1 MAPVAIQWTI
11 FDILKVAIE
20 AQYYIRGGN
29 GEDEE
34 VSILKNTTS
43 RKSISLVALL
53 LLSILTGLI
62 TIPAASAVNET
73 KSGIISGTETWTGTV
88 NLNGDVTIAEGAQ
101 LIVNAGTTINLPY
114 GTYIDV
120 EGAICIADSS
130 CGASSGSAGNQ
141 ARFVWSTPTDYTI
154 TGRCYT
160 NNSNNPNYNDDTGCG
175 SGMVIRSTI
184 DQAITSIK
192 YAHFEN
198 AYGIP
203 FDTNQVSG
211 KQYGVLVFD
220 GSSTLATGLSFQD
233 INTSNVI
240 ALDLASPTITDST
253 FTLGIDGNGYDAAA
267 VRAYGA
273 GAGILGTMSIRDSSF
288 TGTAEPDCTTSGG
301 ARSMMHIE
309 SSYIDFSGLAI
320 SDNTQGVYLKLSS
333 GSFSNSTIDVKCNG
347 IDTNSHKVTG
357 TINHTLYIND
367 NTITTVEGAGIT
379 AYDGAIVEAN
389 RNTISGA
396 EKGSG
401 FGIRDSFVV
410 ANNNVIGPITGF
422 NGLWIYGTS
431 DVSAENNT
439 IQDTGR
445 EAVLLGE
452 YHFGDQGWNV
462 PTPTAARLYFANNQ
476 ITNNVGVCTSQ
487 MYGGEFQCPAIHI
500 FMSSATLYGNTVV
513 GNGGDGMRIKGGIV
527 NAQDNT
533 MEVSGFAAN
542 ISMYDDNA
550 GSKYGSIAY
559 FSGNS
564 YTNASQV
571 YNITE
576 SRVIV
581 QSEYIPDAGGDELYP
596 VQLRWLGP
604 ECPYILDECILVPS
618 TAIMPPAFMPMA
630 LEVIDNSTVFS
641 YADLQNFDSS
651 KIHVQNQN
659 SAWGSQVREGE
670 LVRYQVKAKN
680 SNVADATV
688 IIRDATGLPLYT
700 LTTDAFGFTQ
710 EVSLPSDFLLDR
722 NWNHLVGESNVRVP
736 GITPALYLDEDSCAD
751 GYDNDGDTKVDSED
765 SDCTNG
771 RELPFYSVEAYMF
784 GKGEKEFD
792 FVLSGS
798 IDDVINLDNLKPSVT
813 VTQNDGFSFATTVTL
828 SGSAWDGVSG
838 PYPVDYIAYQSQFG
852 LIKRV
857 EVQPPGST
865 DWYSAIDASGSNG
878 MITKA
883 NHPFKTWD
891 FDWEMSGHPEGE
903 GDVTFR
909 VRSYDGLDYSPVEVR
924 KYKLNLVAPSIL
936 VNTPNDGTSHDNGKV
951 TFTGTASDPYTGTWG
966 SDINSIWFDINGPN
980 GYTANFD
987 VPGSTAWAYDWI
999 FQELQTGEYDFR
1011 IWASDSD
1018 FCNIKTGWTDC
1029 NYESRTITVNTDNA
1043 IPFVQLSEPLNS
1055 DILRASETQL
1065 IQGVALDNDGL
1076 VTRVEITIF
1085 DLASGIEIN
1094 NGPNP
1099 VTTFAQNGAW
1109 YTTWDTSSL
1118 IHDQQYEL
1126 LIKAWDGKNF
1136 SNEERI
1142 RITIDNPSDADNLIP
1157 EFNSSSWVSTITL
1170 FCDSNP
1176 TKQDRCNG
1184 GVSIDLVEH
1193 FSDPDG
1199 PSSSSTNG
1207 LTFDVYDDLTNL
1219 DDDDYGNYLTFNANG
1234 VVKFDPA
1241 YVTGLSNEIS
1251 EWSLVGLMF
1260 EARDSYGSVAYSYK
1274 VNILV
1279 VEVSFNVVREGTG
1292 SLSPGNA
1299 AYFTGQGLP
1308 NSLVE
1313 ARYDSLNG
1321 VRINQTR
1328 VNADATWSMEIS
1340 SSQLSGNEGARNII
1354 FEMDDQVFS
1363 LPGDNSDA
1371 LFQLRVG
1378 DATDSNSNLGLILA
1392 IIVGVIIL
1400 LGAGM
1405 FFLQVEY
1412 DDLDEEA
1419 EAMAAE
1425 QQVAAD
1431 PYAWAKARKEIVAIP
1446 SAQVATTP
1454 VVLQQ
1459 QVAAAPQAAQH
1470 PGWLWDAE
1478 SNNWVPDPN
1487 YTAEQ

>member
-1 MAPVAIQWTI
+1 M
-11 FDILKVAIE
+11 E
-20 AQYYIRGGN
+20 GERG
-29 GEDEE
+29 
-34 VSILKNTTS
+34 SILNNTTS

-62 TIPAASAVNET
+62 TIPTVSAVNET
-73 KSGIISGTETWTGTV
+73 KSGIISGEETWTGTM
-88 NLNGDVTIAEGAQ
+88 NLNGDVFVAEGAK
-101 LIVNAGTTINLPY
+101 LIVNAGTTINIPY
-114 GTYIDV
+114 GNYIDV
-120 EGAICIADSS
+120 EGAICIGDSS

-154 TGRCYT
+154 IGRCYSNST
-160 NNSNNPNYNDDTGCG
+160 NDPNYNGDTGCG

-198 AYGIP
+198 AYGVP

-211 KQYGVLVFD
+211 KQYGALVFD
-220 GSSTLATGLSFQD
+220 GSSTTVTGLSFQD
-233 INTSNVI
+233 INTSNI
-240 ALDLASPTITDST
+240 MALNLASPLISDST

-273 GAGILGTMSIRDSSF
+273 GAGILGTMRIQDSVF
-288 TGTAEPDCTTSGG
+288 TGTTEPDCGQQGG
-301 ARSMMHIE
+301 GRSLIYVE
-309 SSYIDFSGLAI
+309 SSYIDLTGLTLN
-320 SDNTQGVYLKLSS
+320 DNSYGLFLKQSS
-333 GSFSNSTIDVKCNG
+333 GSLSNSSINVKCSG

-357 TINHTLYIND
+357 TINHTLYLND
-367 NTITTVEGAGIT
+367 NTITTADGTGIT
-379 AYDGAIVEAN
+379 AYDGAIVVAN

-396 EKGSG
+396 AEGSG
-401 FGIRDSFVV
+401 FGIRSSFVTI
-410 ANNNVIGPITGF
+410 NNNVIGPIGGW

-439 IQDTGR
+439 IQDTGK
-445 EAVLLGE
+445 EAVLIGE
-452 YHFGDQGWNV
+452 YHFEDQGWNV
-462 PTPTAARLYFANNQ
+462 PTPTAARLFLANNQ
-476 ITNNVGVCTSQ
+476 ISNNTGVCNSQ
-487 MYGGEFQCPAIHI
+487 MYGGDFACPAIHI
-500 FMSSATLYGNTVV
+500 FMSSATIYDNTVTN
-513 GNGGDGMRIKGGIV
+513 NGGDGMRIKGSIV
-527 NAQDNT
+527 NAQRNT

-542 ISMYDDNA
+542 ISMFDNNA
-550 GSKYGSIAY
+550 NQKYGSIAY

-564 YTNASQV
+564 YSNASQV

-581 QSEYIPDAGGDELYP
+581 QSEEIPDAGGNELYP

-604 ECPYILDECILVPS
+604 ECPYVLDECLLVPL

-630 LEVIDNSTVFS
+630 LEIIENSTVFS

-680 SNVADATV
+680 SNVVDATV

-700 LTTDAFGFTQ
+700 LTTDAFGFTP

-722 NWNHLVGESNVRVP
+722 NWNHEVGEVNVQIP
-736 GITPALYLDEDSCAD
+736 GVTDSEGNPVYIDENSCAD

-765 SDCTNG
+765 GDCIHGG

-784 GKGEKEFD
+784 GKGQKEFD

-828 SGSAWDGVSG
+828 TGSAWDGISG
-838 PYPVDYIAYQSQFG
+838 PYGNSDYVAYQSQFG

-865 DWYSAIDASGSNG
+865 DWYSAVDVSNSGG
-878 MITKA
+878 VITKS
-883 NHPFKTWD
+883 NHPFKTWN

-924 KYKLNLVAPSIL
+924 KYKLNLVPPSIL
-936 VNTPNDGTSHDNGKV
+936 VNTPNDGTYHDNGKV
-951 TFTGTASDPYTGTWG
+951 TFTGTASDPYSGTWG
-966 SDINSIWFDINGPN
+966 SDINSIWFEINGPN
-980 GYTANFD
+980 DYTANFN

-999 FQELQTGEYDFR
+999 FQDLETGDYDFR

-1018 FCNIKTGWTDC
+1018 FCNIKTGWNDC
-1029 NYESRTITVNTDNA
+1029 NYESRSISVNTDNA
-1043 IPFVQLSEPLNS
+1043 IPFVQLSEPLNG
-1055 DILRASETQL
+1055 DIIRASETQL

-1085 DLASGIEIN
+1085 DLASGTVVN

-1099 VTTFAQNGAW
+1099 VTNFAQSGAW
-1109 YTTWDTSSL
+1109 YTTWDTSNL

-1126 LIKAWDGKNF
+1126 VVMAWDGTNY
-1136 SNEERI
+1136 SLEERI
-1142 RITIDNPSDADNLIP
+1142 RITIDNPSDAENEVP
-1157 EFNSSSWVSTITL
+1157 EFNSTGWVSTITL

-1176 TKQDRCNG
+1176 SKQDRCNG
-1184 GVSIDLVEH
+1184 GISIDLSDY

-1199 PSSSSTNG
+1199 IASSSTDG
-1207 LTFDVYDDLTNL
+1207 LVFDVYDDLTNL
-1219 DDDDYGNYLTFNANG
+1219 DDDEYALYLTYTADG
-1234 VVKFDPA
+1234 VVKYNPA
-1241 YVTGLSNEIS
+1241 FVTGISNDIA

-1260 EARDSYGSVAYSYK
+1260 EARDSYGSVAFSYK

-1279 VEVSFNVVREGTG
+1279 VEVSFNVVRDGTG
-1292 SLSPGNA
+1292 PLNPDNP
-1299 AYFTGQGLP
+1299 AYFSGQGLP

-1313 ARYDSLNG
+1313 ARYDSLSG

-1340 SSQLSGNEGARNII
+1340 SSQLSGNDGARNII

-1363 LPGDNSDA
+1363 FPTETGDA
-1371 LFQLRVG
+1371 FFQLSVG
-1378 DATDSNSNLGLILA
+1378 SGDESSSNLGLIIAL
-1392 IIVGVIIL
+1392 IIGVIIL

-1419 EAMAAE
+1419 ELLAAQE
-1425 QQVAAD
+1425 QVAVD
-1431 PYAWAKARKEIVAIP
+1431 PYAWAKDRKELVTIP
-1446 SAQVATTP
+1446 SEQVAVTP
-1454 VVLQQ
+1454 VVVQP
-1459 QVAAAPQAAQH
+1459 QVAAVPQAAQH

-1487 YTAEQ
+1487 YSPEH